1 MDPDPVNIIP
11 DPIPWLCYSFS
22 PTTGASSVVSDTA
35 HPPSEEQKNWSTL
48 YNTQGGDRKWCENN
62 TFLETPRSQEI
73 LCQTWYFCLHFLYIN
88 LQEKY
93 WMLCKA
99 KSLYISALKIPESLF
114 AFGQVCVCLGHLSRQ
129 LYRMHYFSITCKG
142 AYKPQTFTECTNNVR
157 PQNEII
163 VNMYIREREREK
175 EG

>member
-1 MDPDPVNIIP
+1 MDPDPVSII
-11 DPIPWLCYSFS
+11 LYSHL
-22 PTTGASSVVSDTA
+22 PLLVQLVSVY
-35 HPPSEEQKNWSTL
+35 PPSEEQKNWSTL
-48 YNTQGGDRKWCENN
+48 YTQGGDGKLCENN

-73 LCQTWYFCLHFLYIN
+73 LCQTWYLCLHFLYIN

-129 LYRMHYFSITCKG
+129 LYRTHYFSITCKG
-142 AYKPQTFTECTNNVR
+142 LYKPQTYTECTNNVR
-157 PQNEII
+157 PPNEII